1 MEQLPVAV
9 IGAGPVGLAAA
20 AHLLARGFTPVV
32 LEAGP
37 SAGHVVAQWAH
48 VHMFSPWS
56 FNIDAVSRRLLDKAG
71 WTAPKATDVPTG
83 GELVEQYVRPLAATP
98 ELAPHIVYGAKV
110 EAVARATRDKLR
122 DDRDGDPFVLRYR
135 KDGKSVSL
143 RARAVID
150 ASGTWSSPNPLGANG
165 LAVDGEGQV
174 ARAIGYGI
182 PDVGGID
189 RPLYAGKTTLVV
201 GGGHSA
207 INALLDLVALRAS
220 DPGTRVLW
228 GIRRAN
234 PTRAIGG
241 GAADALAERG
251 ALGTRLEAALAAGD
265 IELVTSFAIDALAP
279 VAGGIAVAGRTG
291 AFPINFVVDRI
302 VAATGFRPDLAMLR
316 EVRVDLDAALE
327 CTPALA
333 PLIDPNIHSC
343 GTVRPHGAIQLA
355 HPEKDFYIAGMKS
368 YGRAPT
374 FLLATGYEQVRS
386 IAAALAG
393 DMEAAARVELDLPQT
408 GVCSVTVREAA
419 VAEAGCCGGP
429 PAPVEAAPC
438 CFKEVQVKRPE
449 PVAQAG
455 CCGGPAPAET
465 DACCV
470 KDAEAKAAGKSGCGC
485 S

>member
-20 AHLLARGFTPVV
+20 AHLLARGFEPVV

-37 SAGHVVAQWAH
+37 SAGHAVTQWAH
-48 VHMFSPWS
+48 VRMFSPWS
-56 FNIDAVSRRLLDKAG
+56 FNIDAASRRLLDKSG
-71 WTAPKATDVPTG
+71 WTAPKSTYTPNG
-83 GELVEQYVRPLAATP
+83 GELVAQYVKPLAATP
-98 ELAPHIVYGAKV
+98 ELAPRIVYGAKV

-122 DDRDGDPFVLRYR
+122 DDRDGEPFVLRYR
-135 KDGKSVSL
+135 KDGRSVSL

-165 LAVDGEGQV
+165 LAVDGEAET
-174 ARAIGYGI
+174 ARRIAYAI
-182 PDVGGID
+182 PDIRGVD
-189 RPLYAGKTTLVV
+189 LPLYAGRTTLAV

-207 INALLDLVALRAS
+207 INALLDLVSLRKR

-228 GIRRAN
+228 GIRRAD

-265 IELVTSFAIDALAP
+265 IELIPSFAIESLSP
-279 VAGGIAVAGRTG
+279 TGEGVAVVGRTG
-291 AFPINFVVDRI
+291 ANPIRFTVDRI
-302 VAATGFRPDLAMLR
+302 VASTGFRPDLGMLR
-316 EVRVDLDAALE
+316 EVRVALDPALE
-327 CTPALA
+327 CPPALA
-333 PLIDPNIHSC
+333 PLIDPNLHSC

-408 GVCSVTVREAA
+408 GVCSVTVREAS
-419 VAEAGCCGGP
+419 VAEA
-429 PAPVEAAPC
+429 
-438 CFKEVQVKRPE
+438 
-449 PVAQAG
+449 AG
-455 CCGGPAPAET
+455 CCGGPAPAEV

-470 KDAEAKAAGKSGCGC
+470 KDAEAKAVGKSGCGC